1 MARVAADDAG
11 PSAFDVQLSISTGR
25 TSPDCESVT
34 IKVRSILVPIYNYM
48 SLQTQLLLART
59 WRVYVHCMHSSI
71 TYSLLINCLRAQILQ
86 HLCTQLELL
95 MDIVQF

>member
-34 IKVRSILVPIYNYM
+34 IKVCYILVLI
-48 SLQTQLLLART
+48 SLQTQLLLLRT
-59 WRVYVHCMHSSI
+59 WCVYVHCMHSSI
-71 TYSLLINCLRAQILQ
+71 
-86 HLCTQLELL
+86 QLV
-95 MDIVQF
+95 D